1 MEINNDLHNYVI
13 TFDNVMPK
21 NILETFTK
29 YCKQLEYGDAH
40 IIFSD
45 KKNIIDPIVRKTL
58 TYSMIDV
65 KTNSLTKVHWCNF
78 LTYTFKILVK
88 DYFNFT
94 KLPNNVEQIIDIQIL
109 KYEKGGH
116 YVFHTDDSRSAHRI
130 LSCIFF
136 TNDDYEGGNLLFK
149 YPFKKDIVKIE
160 KKSNRMVIFPSNILY
175 SHSVEP
181 VISGERL
188 SVVSW
193 VL

>member
-21 NILETFTK
+21 NVLETFTK
-29 YCKQLEYGDAH
+29 YCKQLEYEDAR
-40 IIFSD
+40 IIISD
-45 KKNIIDPIVRKTL
+45 NKEIIDPIVRKTL
-58 TYSMIDV
+58 TYSMV
-65 KTNSLTKVHWCNF
+65 AKTNSLTKVHWCNF

-88 DYFNFT
+88 NYFNFT
-94 KLPNNVEQIIDIQIL
+94 KLPVCEEQIMDIQIL
-109 KYEKGGH
+109 KYGKGGH
-116 YVFHTDDSRSAHRI
+116 YKFHTDDSRSAHRI

-160 KKSNRMVIFPSNILY
+160 KKSNRMVIFPSNLLY